1 MNPRLPRLVLVALL
15 CVATAYAEDR
25 KMCTATPAE
34 CEQAIR
40 QLSSGR
46 RYFGAKVEDLA
57 PGPGVTIRSVIA
69 EGPAERAGLAAGDRL
84 MSVNG
89 KSMLN
94 ASVKDFKQILSESKD
109 TGRLSIVI
117 LRRGMLK
124 RIDVR
129 LEPYTKAQ
137 IDRMVAQHLAN
148 SHTPAAATASTAAP
162 QQ

>member
-1 MNPRLPRLVLVALL
+1 MNLRLPRLVLVALL
-15 CVATAYAEDR
+15 CAATAYAEDR

-46 RYFGAKVEDLA
+46 RYFGAKVEDVA
-57 PGPGVTIRSVIA
+57 PGPGVAIRSVIA
-69 EGPAERAGLAAGDRL
+69 DGPAERAGLAAGDRV
-84 MSVNG
+84 MQVNG

-94 ASVKDFKQILSESKD
+94 ATVKEFKQMLSEAKE
-109 TGRLSIVI
+109 TGRLSMVI

-148 SHTPAAATASTAAP
+148 SHAPAAATASTAP